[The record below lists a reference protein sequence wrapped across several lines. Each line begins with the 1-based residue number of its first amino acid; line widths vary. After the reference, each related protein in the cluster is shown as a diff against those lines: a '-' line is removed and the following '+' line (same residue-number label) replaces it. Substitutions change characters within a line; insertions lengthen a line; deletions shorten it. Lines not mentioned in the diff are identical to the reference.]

1 MKPYLKSKTKLRPLS
16 LLPLFAFLVLFC
28 GVSFAQNDD
37 DIVTVDSSIVL
48 VNVTILDRSGKTVGG
63 LTEKQFKIFEDG
75 VEQKIES
82 FAAEET
88 PFAAVILMDTSGSM
102 ESRVSIARSA
112 AIKFLEGLR
121 IDDNAAIYHF
131 HSKVE
136 LVQDFS
142 NSRDIV
148 ERIFDLKADGMT
160 VLNDAVFKAAE
171 LLAARK
177 EKRRAI
183 IVLSDGADTQS
194 KRSQDKAL
202 KAANAAGATIYT
214 IDMSSPDATLKEKA
228 QNQSALKSFAEKTG
242 GTFVATPGGNGM
254 RDAFKRIVEEL
265 GNQYT
270 LAYSPKDAKKDG
282 KFHSIEV
289 TVSRPNLTLRTRK
302 GYNAPKQK

>member
-1 MKPYLKSKTKLRPLS
+1 M
-16 LLPLFAFLVLFC
+16 LPLFAFLVLFC

>member
-1 MKPYLKSKTKLRPLS
+1 M
-16 LLPLFAFLVLFC
+16 LPLFVSIVLLA
-28 GVSFAQNDD
+28 GTSLAQTDD
-37 DIVTVDSSIVL
+37 EILTVDSSIVL
-48 VNVTILDRSGKTVGG
+48 VNATILDRSGKTVGG
-63 LTEKQFKIFEDG
+63 LTEKQFMVYEDG
-75 VEQKIES
+75 VEQTIES

-102 ESRVSIARSA
+102 ESRVSLARSA

-136 LVQDFS
+136 MVQDFS

-160 VLNDAVFKAAE
+160 VLNDAVFTAAE

-228 QNQSALKSFAEKTG
+228 QNRSALKSFADKTG

-254 RDAFKRIVEEL
+254 RDAFRKIVEEL

-270 LAYSPKDAKKDG
+270 LAYSPKYVKKDG
-282 KFHSIEV
+282 KFHTIEV
-289 TVSRPNLTLRTRK
+289 TVAKPDLTIRTRK
-302 GYNAPKQK
+302 GYNAPTK